1 MTLLTLLLK
10 ICDKNQLKQTKKII
24 NSLFKDIEVKVEVL
38 GSNSAGWLQIYV
50 QGEDQQIVVS
60 YLTKKIGICPAT
72 ISGSHKGSNLIGQIS
87 EKADKSLLIDI
98 GVFEPKIV
106 FASIYLEELRE
117 QLFLDN
123 EASLDKIVDLFG
135 LAKSIPVQINVI
147 DISKRRNFIKVKLS
161 DKQVSLFEFWKK
173 SLLDRLIV
181 QGVTYT
187 EVQNAINFLRLN
199 RDIINVESI
208 DLFSQVLTCKLG
220 TQAKGL
226 IPKLGRT
233 LKKSKL
239 IVFNPKKLYSNL
251 IKI

>member
-10 ICDKNQLKQTKKII
+10 IFNKTQLTQSKKII

-50 QGEDQQIVVS
+50 QGEDQQIAVS
-60 YLTKKIGICPAT
+60 YLTKEIGICPAT
-72 ISGSHKGSNLIGQIS
+72 ISAIEKGSNLIGQIS
-87 EKADKSLLIDI
+87 EKANKSLLIDI

-106 FASIYLEELRE
+106 FASIYLEDIRE

-135 LAKSIPVQINVI
+135 LAKRIPVQINVL
-147 DISKRRNFIKVKLS
+147 DICKRQNLIKVKLS
-161 DKQVSLFEFWKK
+161 DKQVSLFELWKK

-181 QGVTYT
+181 QGVTHT
-187 EVQNAINFLRLN
+187 EVKNAINFARLN
-199 RDIINVESI
+199 RDIISVESL
-208 DLFSQVLTCKLG
+208 DLFTQVLTCKLG

-226 IPKLGRT
+226 VPKLGRT
-233 LKKSKL
+233 LKKAKL
-239 IVFNPKKLYSNL
+239 TVFNPKKLYPNL